1 MNYQQHLSS
10 ALVALGEGDDAGA
23 LAALGLAEAEAARV
37 DPEGPRVAEVLNYAA
52 QVHVQAGRVA
62 EARAALIRVTA
73 IWERF
78 PELSEG
84 LGDYYLQLMG
94 LSAQLGDLGSAQ
106 SWQHKA
112 QQAQARRSDRAWR

>member
-1 MNYQQHLSS
+1 MNYQQHLST
-10 ALVALGEGDDAGA
+10 ALVALGDGDDAGA
-23 LAALGLAEAEAARV
+23 LAALALAEAEANRV

-52 QVHVQAGRVA
+52 QMHVQAGRPA

-94 LSAQLGDLGSAQ
+94 LSVDLGDSA
-106 SWQHKA
+106 A
-112 QQAQARRSDRAWR
+112 AEAWRERAKTALKDRPERPYR